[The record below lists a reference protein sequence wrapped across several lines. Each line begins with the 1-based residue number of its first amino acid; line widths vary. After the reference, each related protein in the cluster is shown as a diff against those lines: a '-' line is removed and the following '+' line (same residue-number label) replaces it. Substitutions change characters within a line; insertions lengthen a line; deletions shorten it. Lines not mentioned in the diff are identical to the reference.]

1 MSSMTHTDSN
11 IHLIR
16 EPVVVD
22 RARTQFRAWL
32 QAEFNRH
39 YHSLRNDDY
48 RRFLRREHPD
58 ELVRYDA
65 ACEALKDAEFRHFSE
80 LQTLGLFLYQQV
92 QLKEAAFRHRRRR
105 LLAGLVMTVVAAGS
119 LLAWHFG
126 VVDLGAVKS
135 AFLTVTDRVAGVLR

>member
-1 MSSMTHTDSN
+1 MSSMTHSDN
-11 IHLIR
+11 VCLLR
-16 EPVVVD
+16 EPEVVSKT
-22 RARTQFRAWL
+22 RTQFRHWL
-32 QAEFNRH
+32 EAEFNRH

-105 LLAGLVMTVVAAGS
+105 LLAGLAMTVVAAGS